1 MMKNEFNKF
10 EPYTAFK
17 SLVLLNIVKN
27 DKCIISDNKGNNL
40 GTLLAN
46 SIKEDIITFSTG
58 TLNLNE
64 KQEIMTTNKET
75 VKNKMINLIN
85 DYGFNY
91 DILKDDFLK
100 NFDKAQAP
108 KFYSITDYKYVPF
121 VLMEYARNENFVK
134 DVQVVINDGLLF
146 SDIYCSIIDLLS
158 FEIVVDISSLLDNLT
173 TSSKKSSATR
183 KARIKKYSDTQEKIY
198 LYLKKWVKEYNSF
211 GIDYYKLRNYVKNF
225 TSDVSKALCE
235 LNKKYMVINNTK
247 EKLIKFERSLD
258 QYIINKAIV

>member
-146 SDIYCSIIDLLS
+146 SDISVLLT
-158 FEIVVDISSLLDNLT
+158 FCLL
-173 TSSKKSSATR
+173 K
-183 KARIKKYSDTQEKIY
+183 
-198 LYLKKWVKEYNSF
+198 
-211 GIDYYKLRNYVKNF
+211 
-225 TSDVSKALCE
+225 
-235 LNKKYMVINNTK
+235 
-247 EKLIKFERSLD
+247 
-258 QYIINKAIV
+258 